1 MPSPSL
7 GRQEKEMEGAVQW
20 PEGNRMTAV
29 LGEAATACQQ
39 HTRPEPVFEEL
50 AHCSLL
56 LSVHSRLILFI
67 KINRHNQSV
76 SYFFDH
82 LDGFTSI

>member
-1 MPSPSL
+1 
-7 GRQEKEMEGAVQW
+7 
-20 PEGNRMTAV
+20 MTGV
-29 LGEAATACQQ
+29 LGEAAERARS
-39 HTRPEPVFEEL
+39 TRPEPVFEEL